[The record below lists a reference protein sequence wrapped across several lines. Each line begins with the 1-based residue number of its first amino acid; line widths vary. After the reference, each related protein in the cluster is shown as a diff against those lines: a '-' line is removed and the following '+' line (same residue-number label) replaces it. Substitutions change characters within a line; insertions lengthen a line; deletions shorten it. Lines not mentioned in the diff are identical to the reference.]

1 MWLVAVNKI
10 KNHQKY
16 FSFGNDYKNHIIVQA
31 IMTGGVVPAEVQ
43 KRLFEEGWTRTGYT
57 LCFDCMK
64 GRSDL
69 IAKPPVNAFLEDVA
83 SFLGGEQT
91 QHTFGCRA
99 AQFAVMKTAS
109 EIVREDCANKFAPVV
124 LADPLCHYTTAL
136 AVEATGLQLTEP
148 QHTGHPEYR
157 VEAEGFRQKIEE
169 IKRKTGK
176 LPCLVIVTHVDP
188 YHGNVGPAEK
198 VGVIAEEYGVPY
210 MVNAAYTAGVMPVD
224 MRDLKADFLTISA
237 HKSMASLGPL
247 GFLVTRGE
255 WTEKVFR
262 CSRIVAEG
270 TGRTWKNKI
279 LNVFG
284 CSIGGVPLISSMYA
298 FPYVLER
305 VQKWETELEKTQ
317 WFIQQMEKM
326 DGVRLLGERPHR
338 HHLMHFETPIF
349 WEISQRHKRRG
360 FFLADEMISR
370 GIVGLQRGLTKN
382 IKLSMYGLR
391 WDEVKKV
398 RDAFYEV
405 AEKYVKEFKLDYNLS

>member
-1 MWLVAVNKI
+1 MRLVAVSKI
-10 KNHQKY
+10 ENPQKY
-16 FSFGNDYKNHIIVQA
+16 LSLRNDYKSHIIVQA
-31 IMTGGVVPAEVQ
+31 IMTGGIVPDEVQ
-43 KRLFEEGWTRTGYT
+43 KKLSEEGWTRTGYT

-69 IAKPPVNAFLEDVA
+69 IAKPPVGAFLEDIA
-83 SFLGGEQT
+83 SFFGGEQA

-109 EIVREDCANKFAPVV
+109 EMTREDGESKFAPVV

-136 AVEATGLQLTEP
+136 AAEAAGLQLTEP
-148 QHTGHPEYR
+148 PHIGHPEYK

-169 IKRKTGK
+169 IRRKTGK
-176 LPCLVIVTHVDP
+176 LPCLVMVTHVDP

-210 MVNAAYTAGVMPVD
+210 MINAAYTAGVMPVD
-224 MRDLKADFLTISA
+224 MRDFKADFLTVSA

-255 WTEKVFR
+255 WVEKVFR
-262 CSRIVAEG
+262 CSKIVAEG

-298 FPYVLER
+298 FPYVIER
-305 VQKWETELEKTQ
+305 VKKWETELEKTQ
-317 WFIQQMEKM
+317 WFIQQIEKIE
-326 DGVRLLGERPHR
+326 GVRLMGEKPHK
-338 HHLMHFETPIF
+338 HHLMHFETPVF
-349 WEISQRHKRRG
+349 WEISQHHKRKG

-382 IKLSMYGLR
+382 IKLSLYGLG

-398 RDAFYEV
+398 RDSFYEV
-405 AEKYVKEFKLDYNLS
+405 VDRYVKEFKLDYNVP